1 MRTRSSFS
9 LSSFNA
15 FPRQKL
21 VHRNRPEGDSM
32 KRSAPHHGNISR
44 IPPVCTLL
52 SPLGV
57 CRRRRMFRFV
67 VSDGPRAF
75 TKTNDVE
82 FACTIFFYSLPA
94 DELPNQRSPAVS
106 WSGADN
112 QCSTK
117 AAGDRPSK
125 RVQLERAERTKRS
138 GRASKRAYDER
149 ADERAGGRR
158 VGGRQAGGRSS
169 GGRRAG

>member
-1 MRTRSSFS
+1 
-9 LSSFNA
+9 
-15 FPRQKL
+15 
-21 VHRNRPEGDSM
+21 M
-32 KRSAPHHGNISR
+32 KRSAPDHGNILR
-44 IPPVCTLL
+44 IPLVCMLL
-52 SPLGV
+52 SPLGA

-67 VSDGPRAF
+67 VSVGPRAF

-94 DELPNQRSPAVS
+94 DELPNQRSSAAS
-106 WSGADN
+106 WSGAYN
-112 QCSTK
+112 QCSTIK

-138 GRASKRAYDER
+138 GRASERAYDER

-158 VGGRQAGGRSS
+158 AGR
-169 GGRRAG
+169 